1 MGHFGDFL
9 GFAAAA
15 LTTLSFVP
23 QAVKII
29 RHRQTAGLSLLMY
42 SALTLGIALWLVY
55 GIVTR
60 DLPICIANSVALV
73 LAATIL
79 GMKIKLG

>member
-15 LTTLSFVP
+15 CTTLSFVP

-29 RHRQTAGLSLLMY
+29 RQRQTAGLSLLMY
-42 SALTLGIALWLVY
+42 SILTTGIALWLVY
-55 GIVTR
+55 GIISR
-60 DLPICIANSVALV
+60 DLPICVANGVTLV
-73 LAATIL
+73 LAVTIL